1 MQIAKYLVI
10 TSSPIY
16 SIFLASLVCTM
27 HYVFEE
33 NRLALAT
40 KVIELGKYIIQTEF
54 IDYNGEMFRLMPK
67 IR

>member
-1 MQIAKYLVI
+1 
-10 TSSPIY
+10 
-16 SIFLASLVCTM
+16 M

>member
-1 MQIAKYLVI
+1 
-10 TSSPIY
+10 
-16 SIFLASLVCTM
+16 M

-40 KVIELGKYIIQTEF
+40 KVNNLGKYIIQTEF

-67 IR
+67 IM

>member
-1 MQIAKYLVI
+1 
-10 TSSPIY
+10 
-16 SIFLASLVCTM
+16 M

-40 KVIELGKYIIQTEF
+40 KVNNLSMYIIQTEF

-67 IR
+67 IM

>member
-1 MQIAKYLVI
+1 
-10 TSSPIY
+10 
-16 SIFLASLVCTM
+16 M

-40 KVIELGKYIIQTEF
+40 KANNLGKYIIQTEF

-67 IR
+67 IM